1 LSTTHPH
8 SRLTHLPLQDV
19 DFPASF
25 AADFISELIKATEKD
40 AQGVDTYHSW
50 KVCILSNRIGE
61 MLGLDKGSLKELF
74 FASLLHDVGGTRI
87 SGHVIESLV
96 QIPDIYGQKN
106 DFFIFAHP
114 HRGETILKG
123 FSTFR
128 KISEIVKHHHE
139 FFDGS
144 GFPAGLKGASIPLLS
159 RIIRLAD
166 TVDILMNLHKIK
178 DSNELLLFL
187 NLISGE
193 EFDPSIYSV
202 FVSLATDNKVLEL
215 IGDRE
220 KVEAEMSSLK
230 KKMGDR
236 YYFSSPDIVNRF
248 FKTVAMIT
256 DNLTSPEDNHSI
268 RVSELS
274 VQIAYLLGVEEE
286 EIMTI
291 RWAAFLHDIGK
302 LTTDRTVYSKKEK
315 LTDEEWLSI
324 RTHSLRSYEIINS
337 VAGMDRIAYY
347 ILHHHENYDGTGYP
361 EKLKLNM
368 IPLGSRIIR
377 VADAFD
383 AMTTNR
389 IYHRKRDWHIALK
402 ELKRFSGTQFDPE
415 IVEVFINDIS

>member
-1 LSTTHPH
+1 MTTHPH

-25 AADFISELIKATEKD
+25 AADFISELVKATEKD
-40 AQGVDTYHSW
+40 RSGIDSYHSW

-61 MLGLDKGSLKELF
+61 LMGLDKTSLKELF
-74 FASLLHDVGGTRI
+74 FASLLHDVGGTKI

-114 HRGETILKG
+114 HRSETILKG

-139 FFDGS
+139 FYDGS
-144 GFPAGLKGASIPLLS
+144 GFPAGLKGDKIPLLS
-159 RIIRLAD
+159 RIIRLTD
-166 TVDILMNLHKIK
+166 TIDILMNLHTIK
-178 DSNELLLFL
+178 DSAELVLFL

-193 EFDPSIYSV
+193 EFDPAIYAT
-202 FVSLATDNKVLEL
+202 FVTLATHNNILDLVKNKES
-215 IGDRE
+215 IE
-220 KVEAEMSSLK
+220 TEMASLK

-236 YYFSSPDIVNRF
+236 YYFSSSDTVNRF
-248 FKTVAMIT
+248 FKTVAILT

-268 RVSELS
+268 RVAELS
-274 VQIAYLLGVEEE
+274 VQIAYLLGIEEE

-291 RWAAFLHDIGK
+291 KWAAFLHDIGK
-302 LTTDRTVYSKKEK
+302 LTTDRSVYSKKEK
-315 LTDEEWLSI
+315 LTEEEWMSI
-324 RTHSLRSYEIINS
+324 RTHSLRSYEIINNVS
-337 VAGMDRIAYY
+337 GMDRIAYY

-415 IVEVFINDIS
+415 IVDTFINDIA